1 MSDDADG
8 LEAPRGPLHPI
19 GVVAKRTGITLHVL
33 RAWER
38 RYAVVEPVRTSGGQR
53 LYTDAHIERLRLLRR
68 VTEAGRNIS
77 QVAALSDAELAG
89 LAAADEQAPVEGPS
103 PEGASNAASYRS
115 ASLAAG
121 ERLDGDAVYGA
132 LMRALVSLRPG
143 EFLGEVLLPLLRDV
157 GERWNAGRLG
167 PAQEH
172 VVSVAVR
179 RVLTWL
185 LDAYEPAP
193 DAPVLVLTTVSG
205 EQHEFGAMVVGAV
218 ALEEGWRVV
227 YLGASLPPE
236 EIARAATMLNA
247 PVVGVSMVNRNVT
260 DAVAGVEALR
270 RLMPA
275 SVRVLAGGAGAHVRA
290 ESLRAAGAEVL
301 TELQDVRASL
311 RAHRLAVAS

>member
-1 MSDDADG
+1 
-8 LEAPRGPLHPI
+8 
-19 GVVAKRTGITLHVL
+19 
-33 RAWER
+33 
-38 RYAVVEPVRTSGGQR
+38 VEPVRTPGGQR

-68 VTEAGRNIS
+68 VTDAGRNIS
-77 QVAALSDAELAG
+77 QVASLPDAELAR
-89 LAAADEQAPVEGPS
+89 LAAADEQAPVAAPPS
-103 PEGASNAASYRS
+103 SDLASSAASYRT

-121 ERLDGDAVYGA
+121 ERLDGDAVYGT

-143 EFLGEVLLPLLRDV
+143 EFLGEVVLPLLRDV
-157 GERWNAGRLG
+157 GERWHAGRLG

-193 DAPVLVLTTVSG
+193 DAPTLVLTTVSG
-205 EQHEFGAMVVGAV
+205 EQHEFGAMVAGAV

-227 YLGASLPPE
+227 YLGASLPAE
-236 EIARAATMLNA
+236 EIARAVAMLNA

-260 DAVAGVEALR
+260 DAVAGVEALT

-275 SVRVLAGGAGAHVRA
+275 SVRVLVGGAGAHVRA
-290 ESLRAAGAEVL
+290 DSLRAAGAEVL
-301 TELQDVRASL
+301 TELQDMRASL
-311 RAHRLAVAS
+311 RAHRLAVLS